1 MTRALNSTLAR
12 TVISIWAWLSLGILL
27 LGLVPL
33 VALIRVAT
41 MPFDRG
47 AYWAGYTF
55 RAVARVHGRLNPL
68 WTFTVRGNVPND
80 PRLPYVVVSNHESFV
95 DMLAIS
101 QIPIEMKWVAKSTF
115 FNIPIV
121 GFLLMLSRD
130 IKLVRGAKGAGAHVY
145 TEAAN
150 RLSTRTSVMLF
161 PEGTRSASGE
171 LGAFKD
177 GAFKIAIEAQAPILP
192 LVVHG
197 TRNALIKHDWRFGRC
212 DAVIQILDP
221 IPTTGMTL
229 EDVDALREQV
239 RDLIAATKAD
249 LAAAA

>member
-1 MTRALNSTLAR
+1 MTRALDSTLAR
-12 TVISIWAWLSLGILL
+12 TVISIWSWLSLGILL

-130 IKLVRGAKGAGAHVY
+130 IKLVRGAKGGGAHVY

-212 DAVIQILDP
+212 DAVVQILDP

>member
-1 MTRALNSTLAR
+1 M
-12 TVISIWAWLSLGILL
+12 WAWFSLGVLL

-33 VALIRVAT
+33 VALIRVVT

-101 QIPIEMKWVAKSTF
+101 QIPIEMKWVAKSAF
-115 FNIPIV
+115 FKIPIV

-145 TEAAN
+145 TEAAE

-161 PEGTRSASGE
+161 PEGTRSASGD

-197 TRNALIKHDWRFGRC
+197 TRDALIKHDWRFGRC
-212 DAVIQILDP
+212 DAVVQILDP
-221 IPTTGMTL
+221 IPTAGMTL
-229 EDVDALREQV
+229 EDVDTLREQV
-239 RDLIAATKAD
+239 RDLIAETKAD
-249 LAAAA
+249 LEAAA

>member
-47 AYWAGYTF
+47 AFWAGYTF

-212 DAVIQILDP
+212 DAVVQILDP
-221 IPTTGMTL
+221 IPTIGMTL

>member
-1 MTRALNSTLAR
+1 M
-12 TVISIWAWLSLGILL
+12 WAWFSLGVLL

-33 VALIRVAT
+33 VALIRVVT

-68 WTFTVRGNVPND
+68 WTFTVRGDVPND

-145 TEAAN
+145 TEAAE
-150 RLSTRTSVMLF
+150 RLSKRTSVMLF
-161 PEGTRSASGE
+161 PEGTRSASGD

-177 GAFKIAIEAQAPILP
+177 GAFRIAIEAQAPILP

-212 DAVIQILDP
+212 DAVVRILDP

-229 EDVDALREQV
+229 DDVETLREQV

-249 LAAAA
+249 LATAA

>member
-161 PEGTRSASGE
+161 PEGTRSANGE

-212 DAVIQILDP
+212 DAVVQILDP

-249 LAAAA
+249 LAASA

>member
-1 MTRALNSTLAR
+1 VTRALNSTLAR

-161 PEGTRSASGE
+161 PEGTRSVSGE

-212 DAVIQILDP
+212 DAVVQILDP